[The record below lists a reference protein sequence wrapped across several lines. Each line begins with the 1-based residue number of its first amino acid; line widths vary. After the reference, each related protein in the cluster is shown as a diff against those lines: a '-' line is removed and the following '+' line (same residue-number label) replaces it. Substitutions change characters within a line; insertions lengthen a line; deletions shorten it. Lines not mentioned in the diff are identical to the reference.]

1 MKLKTL
7 AFGTAALLPAAVLA
21 APEGV
26 QTTEAVVV
34 TATRSEQKLSEATS
48 SVSVLGAEQ
57 LRQKN
62 QDNLPSLLQD
72 VNSVNLI
79 SDGTPGVKRISLRGE
94 SSSRSLL
101 LFDGQRF
108 DDAKTKSGA
117 PFLVNPFFVDR
128 VEIARGPSS
137 VLYGSDALG
146 GIVNVISYDY
156 HDRPAGGDVGIFYNG
171 QGDGFSEYL
180 NLSGTV
186 GDFKYKLGGF
196 GTQMGDMYLSGHERL
211 ESTSYRQKGFNG
223 AISYDFTEHFNA
235 ELSHEY
241 FDLAAHTSSTA
252 KDSRYSEFT
261 GYMPTWSRQKTA
273 LGLNFVDLNDAVQ
286 KVSFK
291 IYEQNTKKDFTSS
304 VSAAGPYVFAY
315 NDQKTYGFNLQTE
328 LALNDYLFLI
338 TGAES
343 RFDELESDSG
353 ATFNLG
359 TAGSGSAVIKDRDCK
374 QQHHAWYG
382 LLQAYLTD
390 DLSAEAGVRYN
401 YVVTDSGT
409 SSMAAQLGSAGFSSD
424 LSKSDGSVR
433 YSRWV
438 GSLGLNLRL
447 NDQASL
453 RANYSQGYRVP
464 NLQELYITTFTGQ
477 MQQGNSS
484 LEVETSDNYE
494 IGMNYRN
501 GGLTADLSL
510 FYSAA
515 DNYIDTV
522 NIGGSSFYGMEVY
535 TYRNISK
542 AKTFGAELELS
553 YAQGSFTPY
562 LNVTA
567 MRRKYD
573 TGSDSSYDT
582 GVPKLKGRMGLK
594 HEDDYGINRYC
605 FDLFARFAAASDND
619 NLDGS
624 SYFDDC
630 HLAGYAT
637 LNLSFV
643 LYAGSD
649 RALKIYASA
658 ENILDKRYRVS
669 ELIEEPGRFF
679 TLGASYSF

>member
-1 MKLKTL
+1 MFKTWAL
-7 AFGTAALLPAAVLA
+7 GTAALLPAAALA
-21 APEGV
+21 APAPV

-34 TATRSEQKLSEATS
+34 TAARSEQELSEVTS
-48 SVSVLGAEQ
+48 SVSVLGAEE

-62 QDNLPSLLQD
+62 EDNLPSLLQD
-72 VNSVNLI
+72 VNSVKLI

-94 SSSRSLL
+94 SSSRTLL

-117 PFLVNPFFVDR
+117 PFLVNPFFIDR
-128 VEIARGPSS
+128 LEIVRGPSS

-156 HDRPAGGDVGIFYNG
+156 HDRPVGGDVGIFYNG
-171 QGDGFSEYL
+171 QGEGFSEYL

-196 GTQMGDMYLSGHERL
+196 GTEMGDMYLSGHDRL
-211 ESTSYRQKGFNG
+211 DSTSYRQKGFNG

-241 FDLAAHTSSTA
+241 FDLAAHTASTS
-252 KDSRYSEFT
+252 KDSQYSEFT
-261 GYMPTWSRQKTA
+261 GYLPAWSRQKTV
-273 LGLNFVDLNDAVQ
+273 LGLNFTDLNDTVQ

-291 IYEQNTKKDFTSS
+291 IYQQKNKKDFNSQ
-304 VSAAGPYVFAY
+304 VSAAGPFVFAY
-315 NDQKTYGFNLQTE
+315 NDQQTYGFNLQTE

-338 TGAES
+338 TGVES
-343 RFDELESDSG
+343 RFDELDSDSG
-353 ATFNLG
+353 AIINMGPVVGQGLAT
-359 TAGSGSAVIKDRDCK
+359 IKDRDYK

-382 LLQAYLTD
+382 LLEAYLTD
-390 DLSAEAGVRYN
+390 DLTAQFGLRYN
-401 YVVTDSGT
+401 YVKTDSGT
-409 SSMAAQLGSAGFSSD
+409 SSMGMTMGDYGTFSYDTS
-424 LSKSDGSVR
+424 SDGSVHH
-433 YSRWV
+433 SQWV
-438 GSLGLNLRL
+438 GSFGLNYRL
-447 NDQASL
+447 TDHAAL

-484 LEVETSDNYE
+484 LDVETSDNYE

-510 FYSAA
+510 FYSVA
-515 DNYIDTV
+515 DDYIDTV
-522 NIGGSSFYGMEVY
+522 NIGNWSSMEVY
-535 TYRNISK
+535 SYRNISK

-553 YAQGSFTPY
+553 YTRGSFTPY

-573 TGSDSSYDT
+573 TGSDSSCDT
-582 GVPKLKGRMGLK
+582 GVPKLKGRLGLK
-594 HEDDYGINRYC
+594 YEDDYEINHYYL
-605 FDLFARFAAASDND
+605 DLFTRFATATDND

-624 SYFDDC
+624 SYFDDY

-637 LNLSFV
+637 LNLSFG
-643 LYAGSD
+643 LYVGAD
-649 RALKIYASA
+649 QALKIYASA
-658 ENILDKRYRVS
+658 ENILDQRYQVS